1 MSFKNLNKV
10 LKAIESKA
18 TAIEK
23 ETVQALAESAILVH
37 GTAVKSIQSHQ
48 SKGITYGRH
57 TASKGGFPPN
67 TDTGKL
73 VSEIDWEID
82 GNTGIVGTN
91 LKYGMWLE
99 FGTKNIEA
107 RPWLGPA
114 YQKNLPKIIKLFT
127 NAVKKG
133 VKS

>member
-23 ETVQALAESAILVH
+23 NTAQALAESAILVH

-48 SKGITYGRH
+48 SKGITYGKH
-57 TASKGGFPPN
+57 TASKPGNPPN
-67 TDTGKL
+67 TNLGGLIK
-73 VSEIDWEID
+73 SIDWETD
-82 GNTGIVGTN
+82 GELAKVGTSLN
-91 LKYGMWLE
+91 YGAWLE
-99 FGTKNIEA
+99 YGTKNIEA